1 MPRYIFT
8 RDKLKTELSI
18 NKAKQKLNN
27 NTYESYEMLDTTR
40 QLTTLKEG
48 DCISR
53 ITHRSP
59 EEIRNLDRQK
69 SIAPKSQFCCTTSP
83 SFER

>member
-40 QLTTLKEG
+40 ELTTLKEG
-48 DCISR
+48 DCISQ

-59 EEIRNLDRQK
+59 EVIRNLDHQK
-69 SIAPKSQFCCTTSP
+69 SIAPKSQFCCNTSP